1 VIANM
6 ISGKCRLLVGGTGLG
21 SNKTKQNCHL
31 QMYQTEKGPVV
42 FGISGRTRLVM
53 NIKRKKW
60 EETI

>member
-1 VIANM
+1 VIAKM

-31 QMYQTEKGPVV
+31 QMYQTEKGPVA
-42 FGISGRTRLVM
+42 FGISGRKRLIV